1 MITTVRKLLETKWP
15 ALLWTLTIFIALTV
29 STGTFERGPLYGIPN
44 LDKLIHAFIF
54 GVLVFLWWKY
64 LSGKPGMIHP
74 GVLLLILFL
83 LSSAYGAGME
93 YYQKY
98 FTTREF
104 ELGDIYAD
112 TVGAA
117 ISAIVCGYIK
127 K

>member
-15 ALLWTLTIFIALTV
+15 ALLWTLIIFIALTV

-64 LSGKPGMIHP
+64 LSGKPNTMHP
-74 GVLLLILFL
+74 GMLLLILFL